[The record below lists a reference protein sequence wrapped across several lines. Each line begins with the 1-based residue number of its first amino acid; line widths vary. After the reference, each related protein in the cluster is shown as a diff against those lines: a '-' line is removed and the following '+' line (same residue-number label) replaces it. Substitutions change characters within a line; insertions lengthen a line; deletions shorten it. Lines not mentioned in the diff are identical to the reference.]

1 MRIQPATRRA
11 FTLVEVMLAI
21 AILAMVTAAI
31 YATWRAILGA
41 TKASQITAAE
51 VQRSRVAMR
60 ALEESLTYAQM
71 YVGNAR
77 YYWFNGENGSDAFL
91 SFAACLPGNFPRS
104 GRFGGFPLR
113 RVEFSLQ
120 RSSEGGNDLVLRQSL
135 VMRDFDED
143 ERQFPLVLMKHV
155 RKFEMEFWDERKG
168 DWAEEWLA
176 TNQIPRLIRVS
187 VITENPNRP
196 YDRGEEY
203 SRLISPAAVA
213 VQTVWQGGGA
223 PGQPPGA
230 PGAPGAPGGMPPIP
244 MPGGIRK

>member
-1 MRIQPATRRA
+1 MNIRPANRCA

-51 VQRSRVAMR
+51 VQRSRVALR
-60 ALEESLTYAQM
+60 AIEESLTFAQM

-91 SFAACLPGNFPRS
+91 SFAASLPGNFPRS

-120 RSSEGGNDLVLRQSL
+120 SGSEGGRDLVLRQSL
-135 VMRDFDED
+135 VMRDFDVD
-143 ERQFPLVLMKHV
+143 ERQYPLVLMKNV
-155 RKFEMEFWDERKG
+155 KKFEMEFWDEKKS
-168 DWAEEWLA
+168 DWADEWLA
-176 TNQIPRLIRVS
+176 TNQIPRLIRISIV
-187 VITENPNRP
+187 TENPKRP

-203 SRLISPAAVA
+203 IRLISPAAVA
-213 VQTVWQGGGA
+213 VQPGWQGGGGA
-223 PGQPPGA
+223 PGQPPG
-230 PGAPGAPGGMPPIP
+230 GPGGPGGVPPITL
-244 MPGGIRK
+244 PGGIRK